1 MRILAGISSPS
12 KVDLRQRS
20 LALIDDIS
28 AKPLQR
34 FQLLCLTDLSPPVAK
49 ASLPTKVQFMPANS
63 SSHPADLTHLAVAGY
78 RSLQQLLLPLA
89 GLTVVC
95 GANGCGKSNLY
106 RSLGLISAA
115 ARGDLVAALAAEGG
129 LPALFWAGPQHT
141 SAAMR
146 CGEQPVQGNLRR
158 EGARLRLG
166 FAGKTLSYAIELGYR
181 ADDQTSAFVLDPEIK
196 REWIWAGG
204 PFHPRSLL
212 VQRSGAVVE
221 RCGEGGSSR
230 PLALEVSPH
239 ESLFTAVSDP
249 LEAPEVFQLRNTILS
264 WRFYDSFRTDRQAPA
279 RSGRIATR
287 TPSLAGDGCDLAAAV
302 QTILEIGDRD
312 GLQAAIAD
320 AFPGCRLAVHTAQP
334 LFRLQLHQPGLL
346 RPLEA
351 AELSDGTLRYLLL
364 AAALFSPRLPPLLVL
379 NEPENS
385 LHPDLLLP
393 LARLIGAVAERTQ
406 VWVVAH
412 AEALITALEATP
424 GCRLLRLER
433 ELGATVLPG
442 QTVLERAAWRWPV

>member
-1 MRILAGISSPS
+1 VSRQPTSPG
-12 KVDLRQRS
+12 
-20 LALIDDIS
+20 
-28 AKPLQR
+28 
-34 FQLLCLTDLSPPVAK
+34 TPPA
-49 ASLPTKVQFMPANS
+49 A
-63 SSHPADLTHLAVAGY
+63 LTHLAVAGY
-78 RSLQQLLLPLA
+78 RSLQQLTLPLG
-89 GLTVVC
+89 GLTLVC

-106 RSLGLISAA
+106 RSLGLIAAA

-129 LPALFWAGPQHT
+129 LPAVFWAGPERTTREMH
-141 SAAMR
+141 R
-146 CGEQPVQGNLRR
+146 GEQPVQGSSGRR
-158 EGARLRLG
+158 QAARLRLG
-166 FAGKTLSYAIELGYR
+166 IACETLSYAIELGYR

-212 VQRSGAVVE
+212 VQRTGAVVE
-221 RCGEGGSSR
+221 RCGEGGPSR

-287 TPSLAGDGCDLAAAV
+287 TPSLAGDGGDLAAAV
-302 QTILEIGDRD
+302 QTILEIGDANAFQD
-312 GLQAAIAD
+312 AIAD
-320 AFPGCRLAVHTAQP
+320 AFPACRLSVDIAQP
-334 LFRLQLHQPGLL
+334 IFRLQLHQPGLL

-351 AELSDGTLRYLLL
+351 TELSDGTLRYLLL

-385 LHPDLLLP
+385 LHPDLLAP
-393 LARLIGAVAERTQ
+393 LARLIAAVAERTQ

-412 AEALITALEATP
+412 AEALVTALEKSP

-442 QTVLERAAWRWPV
+442 QTVLERAAWRWPG

>member
-1 MRILAGISSPS
+1 VSRQPTSPG
-12 KVDLRQRS
+12 
-20 LALIDDIS
+20 
-28 AKPLQR
+28 
-34 FQLLCLTDLSPPVAK
+34 TPPA
-49 ASLPTKVQFMPANS
+49 AI
-63 SSHPADLTHLAVAGY
+63 THLAVAGY
-78 RSLQQLLLPLA
+78 RSLQQLTLPLG
-89 GLTVVC
+89 GLTLVC
-95 GANGCGKSNLY
+95 GANGSGKSNLY
-106 RSLGLISAA
+106 RSLGLIAAA

-129 LPALFWAGPQHT
+129 LPAVFWAGPERT
-141 SAAMR
+141 TREMR
-146 CGEQPVQGNLRR
+146 RGEQPVQGSSGRR
-158 EGARLRLG
+158 EAARLRLG
-166 FAGKTLSYAIELGYR
+166 IACETLSYAIELGYR
-181 ADDQTSAFVLDPEIK
+181 ADDHTSAFVLDPEIK

-212 VQRSGAVVE
+212 VQRTGAVVE
-221 RCGEGGSSR
+221 RCGEGGPSR

-287 TPSLAGDGCDLAAAV
+287 TPSLAGDGGDLAAAV
-302 QTILEIGDRD
+302 QTILEIGDANAFQD
-312 GLQAAIAD
+312 AIAD
-320 AFPGCRLAVHTAQP
+320 AFPACRLSVDIAQP
-334 LFRLQLHQPGLL
+334 IFRLQLHQPGLL

-351 AELSDGTLRYLLL
+351 TELSDGTLRYLLL

-385 LHPDLLLP
+385 LHPDLLAP
-393 LARLIGAVAERTQ
+393 MARLIAAVAERTQ

-412 AEALITALEATP
+412 AEALITALEKSP

-442 QTVLERAAWRWPV
+442 QTVLERAAWRWPG

>member
-1 MRILAGISSPS
+1 MPDRGNTQSP
-12 KVDLRQRS
+12 
-20 LALIDDIS
+20 A
-28 AKPLQR
+28 
-34 FQLLCLTDLSPPVAK
+34 
-49 ASLPTKVQFMPANS
+49 
-63 SSHPADLTHLAVAGY
+63 LTHLAVAGY
-78 RSLQQLLLPLA
+78 RSLQQLTLPL
-89 GLTVVC
+89 GCLTLVC
-95 GANGCGKSNLY
+95 GANGSGKSNLY

-129 LPALFWAGPQHT
+129 LPAVFWAGPEST
-141 SAAMR
+141 STAMR
-146 CGEQPVQGNLRR
+146 RGEQPVQGSSGRR
-158 EGARLRLG
+158 EAARLRLG
-166 FAGKTLSYAIELGYR
+166 IAGETLSYAIELGYR
-181 ADDQTSAFVLDPEIK
+181 ADDHTSAFVLDPEIK

-212 VQRSGAVVE
+212 VQRTGAVVE
-221 RCGEGGSSR
+221 RCGEGGPNR

-287 TPSLAGDGCDLAAAV
+287 TPSLAGDGGDLAAAV

-320 AFPGCRLAVHTAQP
+320 AFPGCHLMVDTSAP
-334 LFRLQLHQPGLL
+334 NFRLQLHQPGLL

-351 AELSDGTLRYLLL
+351 PELSDGTLRYLLL

-385 LHPDLLLP
+385 LHPDLLAP
-393 LARLIGAVAERTQ
+393 LARLITAVAERTQ

-412 AEALITALEATP
+412 AESLITALEDSSD
-424 GCRLLRLER
+424 CRLLRLER

-442 QTVLERAAWRWPV
+442 QTVLERAAWRWPAPHQMPGSKRALRCW

>member
-1 MRILAGISSPS
+1 
-12 KVDLRQRS
+12 
-20 LALIDDIS
+20 
-28 AKPLQR
+28 
-34 FQLLCLTDLSPPVAK
+34 
-49 ASLPTKVQFMPANS
+49 
-63 SSHPADLTHLAVAGY
+63 VAGY
-78 RSLQQLLLPLA
+78 RSLQQLTLPLG
-89 GLTVVC
+89 GLTLVC

-106 RSLGLISAA
+106 RSLGLIAAA

-129 LPALFWAGPQHT
+129 LPAVFWAGPERTTREMH
-141 SAAMR
+141 R
-146 CGEQPVQGNLRR
+146 GEQPVQGSSGRR
-158 EGARLRLG
+158 QAARLRLG
-166 FAGKTLSYAIELGYR
+166 IACETLSYAIELGYR

-212 VQRSGAVVE
+212 VQRTGAVVE
-221 RCGEGGSSR
+221 RCGEGGPSR

-287 TPSLAGDGCDLAAAV
+287 TPSLAGDGGDLAAAV
-302 QTILEIGDRD
+302 QTILEIGDANAFQD
-312 GLQAAIAD
+312 AIAD
-320 AFPGCRLAVHTAQP
+320 AFPACRLSVDIAQP
-334 LFRLQLHQPGLL
+334 IFRLQLHQPGLL

-351 AELSDGTLRYLLL
+351 TELSDGTLRYLLL

-385 LHPDLLLP
+385 LHPDLLAP
-393 LARLIGAVAERTQ
+393 LARLIAAVAERTQ

-412 AEALITALEATP
+412 AEALVTALEKSP

-442 QTVLERAAWRWPV
+442 QTVLERAAWRWPG

>member
-1 MRILAGISSPS
+1 MSRKGEITSP
-12 KVDLRQRS
+12 REG
-20 LALIDDIS
+20 
-28 AKPLQR
+28 
-34 FQLLCLTDLSPPVAK
+34 TPPA
-49 ASLPTKVQFMPANS
+49 A
-63 SSHPADLTHLAVAGY
+63 LTHLAVGGY
-78 RSLQQLLLPLA
+78 RSLQQLTLPLG
-89 GLTVVC
+89 GLTLVC

-106 RSLGLISAA
+106 RSLGLVAAA

-129 LPALFWAGPQHT
+129 LPAVFWAGPQRT

-146 CGEQPVQGNLRR
+146 RGEQPLQGSSAGRAV
-158 EGARLRLG
+158 ARLRLG
-166 FAGKTLSYAIELGYR
+166 IAGDSLSYAIELGYR

-212 VQRSGAVVE
+212 VQRTGSVVE
-221 RCGEGGSSR
+221 RCREGGR
-230 PLALEVSPH
+230 TVPIALEVSPH

-249 LEAPEVFQLRNTILS
+249 LEAPEVFQLRRTILG

-287 TPSLAGDGCDLAAAV
+287 TPSLAGDGGDLAAAV
-302 QTILEIGDRD
+302 QTILEIGDAD
-312 GLQAAIAD
+312 AFQTAIAD
-320 AFPGCRLAVHTAQP
+320 AFPGCRLSVETSQP
-334 LFRLQLHQPGLL
+334 IFRLQLQQPGLL

-351 AELSDGTLRYLLL
+351 TELSDGTLRYLLL

-385 LHPDLLLP
+385 LHPDLLAP
-393 LARLIGAVAERTQ
+393 LARLIAVVAERTQ

-412 AEALITALEATP
+412 AEALISALEATP

-442 QTVLERAAWRWPV
+442 QTVLERAAWRWPG